1 MQIRCKKENPLRFN
15 AVKVLRF
22 NAVRVQLT
30 KDFDQS
36 IDSYLRFHAR
46 NLSFLML
53 GSARN
58 TLQPPVFTL
67 INMVHGTACR

>member
-1 MQIRCKKENPLRFN
+1 MQIRCKKENPLRFD

-22 NAVRVQLT
+22 DAVRVQLT

-36 IDSYLRFHAR
+36 IDLYLRFHAR

-53 GSARN
+53 GIA
-58 TLQPPVFTL
+58 
-67 INMVHGTACR
+67 II